1 MRKRELPKT
10 MDVLKALPY
19 SERAKLWTKYPPHP
33 FNSQLR
39 ALWYYMQCKTSHI
52 HLETKYQNKLKK
64 YKSAP
69 TECANLV
76 YRHRYNL
83 TPGTTIT
90 RTFRGID
97 HKILVQDDKT
107 FLYNGKI
114 FTTLSAVAKEIT
126 GIKISG
132 PDFFGL
138 NKRKKRND

>member
-19 SERAKLWTKYPPHP
+19 SERAKLWARHSPHP
-33 FNSQLR
+33 FNGQLR
-39 ALWYYMQCKTSHI
+39 ALWYYLQCKSSHI
-52 HLETKYQNKLKK
+52 HLETKYLNKLKK
-64 YKSAP
+64 YKANP
-69 TECANLV
+69 AECASVV
-76 YRHRYNL
+76 YQHRYNL
-83 TPGTTIT
+83 SPGTTIT

-97 HKILVQDDKT
+97 HKILVQEDKT
-107 FLYNGKI
+107 FLYNDKI

-138 NKRKKRND
+138 NKRKK